1 MELSMLF
8 LKTLFFVP
16 RMVFVAS
23 HMALYGVE
31 GHRGEMARLSDG
43 QQLFCE
49 ALYGSFISGLIT
61 IVVVYGII
69 FINKG
74 TIL

>member
-1 MELSMLF
+1 MKF

-16 RMVFVAS
+16 RMVFVGC
-23 HMALYGVE
+23 HIALYGRE

-49 ALYGSFISGLIT
+49 ALYGSFILGLAA

-69 FINKG
+69 FVNRG